1 MNRRHALTFI
11 GAMLLLRVALAVWA
25 CEATLFPSHPEEVG
39 RYWFLE
45 RWWTGFNPLDPTS
58 TAWTIYTVYAPWL
71 PLPILA
77 STPLQFLPGGVQPY
91 AFSILQALV
100 AALGTIGAGLAAW
113 LLVEREAWRWPA
125 ALVAAAVTLA
135 EPRVVVLGVGLM
147 TDQYHLSASALGVAG
162 LLAARRG
169 ERWGRPLFFGAL
181 WMGMLSRYE
190 SWLLL
195 PLCWLALAAS
205 ERPFERRRVLRDL
218 ALIGAFP
225 LAWIVYHAAMHGDPL
240 HFVRVTQLY
249 FKDHVAP
256 DQRVANVGTV
266 VARIGWVPLGLAALG
281 LALATVPGAHCRERI
296 AVALAPWVHFGLMCG
311 LLAMGAS
318 ATMYPE
324 RTFLAMVVL
333 AAPLAGWGVARA
345 LEAILGAEPRGRAP
359 LAAGALAGVAIAAL
373 SIASVARTGGAE
385 YSARILLHEVKAALA
400 EAGGAPPG
408 SGAVVL
414 MDSTRPTSDMVCLGM
429 ILPKRVTVT
438 ELTTTSLVLAPE
450 SVRVVVAKPEQFDWR
465 DGELGL
471 SEPRRVRAWT
481 DHWDVH
487 LLRQPGSTPA
497 RP

>member
-1 MNRRHALTFI
+1 MIRRHALTFM
-11 GAMLLLRVALAVWA
+11 GTMLLLRVAIAAWA

-45 RWWTGFNPLDPTS
+45 RWWTGFNPLDPS
-58 TAWTIYTVYAPWL
+58 NTAWTIYTVYAPWL

-77 STPLQFLPGGVQPY
+77 ATPLQFLPGSIQPY

-113 LLVEREAWRWPA
+113 FLVGREAWRWPA
-125 ALVAAAVTLA
+125 ATVAAAVTLA
-135 EPRVVVLGVGLM
+135 DPRVVVLGVGLM

-162 LLAARRG
+162 LLAAWRG

-181 WMGMLSRYE
+181 WLGMLSRYE

-195 PLCWLALAAS
+195 PLCWLALAAA
-205 ERPFERRRVLRDL
+205 ERPFVRRRALRDL

-225 LAWIVYHAAMHGDPL
+225 LSWIAYHAAMHGDPL
-240 HFVRVTQLY
+240 HFVRVTQIY

-256 DQRVANVGTV
+256 DQRITNLGAV
-266 VARIGWVPLGLAALG
+266 VLRIGWVPLGLAAAAVAIAAIPG
-281 LALATVPGAHCRERI
+281 AYRRERLALALV
-296 AVALAPWVHFGLMCG
+296 PWVHFGLMCA

-333 AAPLAGWGVARA
+333 AAPLAGWGGARL
-345 LEAILGAEPRGRAP
+345 LEAGLGAEPAGRAP
-359 LAAGALAGVAIAAL
+359 LAAGAIAGLAIAAASVAIAAR
-373 SIASVARTGGAE
+373 SGGAD
-385 YSARILLHEVKAALA
+385 YSARLLLREVKAALA
-400 EAGGAPPG
+400 EAGGAPDG

-429 ILPKRVTVT
+429 VLPRRVTVA
-438 ELTTTSLVLAPE
+438 ELTTTTLVLAPE
-450 SVRVVVAKPEQFDWR
+450 SARVVVAKPEQFDWR
-465 DGELGL
+465 DPELGL

-481 DHWDVH
+481 DDWDVH
-487 LLRQPGSTPA
+487 LLRQPGGTAA